1 MAIQP
6 VSIDRISPVSS
17 VPAVSKIS
25 EDSNTRTIRTQI
37 NSKRQHMKKISS
49 DDTITATE
57 KEEKRRQLQKEI
69 DELNRKLEL
78 KKQEQEEKAKE
89 AAKKQEKLAA
99 LNKEA
104 RKADTPKKSTD
115 SEIDQKKT
123 ESKSSELKKGV
134 TSEKEDPQHID
145 MPVKEI
151 QKMLSAEYLVQKEQ
165 MQKQVDTKADNTI
178 QVVKSEITQDKRY
191 GSDTTKKESELE
203 TLQQKQNFWS
213 DAQKQEKET
222 INQNRHVIIDQI

>member
-1 MAIQP
+1 MAIQ
-6 VSIDRISPVSS
+6 PVSS

-25 EDSNTRTIRTQI
+25 VDSNTRTIQTQI
-37 NSKRQHMKKISS
+37 NSKQQHMKKISS

-89 AAKKQEKLAA
+89 ATRKQEQEAMQKAEFLKEDTLKKISTSDHEQKKL
-99 LNKEA
+99 
-104 RKADTPKKSTD
+104 D
-115 SEIDQKKT
+115 SEQKPK
-123 ESKSSELKKGV
+123 ENDVKPEKKEPEHV
-134 TSEKEDPQHID
+134 D

-178 QVVKSEITQDKRY
+178 QVVKSEIAQDQRY

-213 DAQKQEKET
+213 DAQKQEKAT
-222 INQNRHVIIDQI
+222 INQNPKVIIDQI